1 MNKIRIC
8 VLSEIY
14 MCVEWGVKG
23 NRTGNNQL
31 HFNKKNKKIMQI
43 FYSFLFKTGKDNV
56 PYKSDYDMVTN
67 TISN

>member
-14 MCVEWGVKG
+14 MCLEWGAKG

-31 HFNKKNKKIMQI
+31 HSNNKIMHI